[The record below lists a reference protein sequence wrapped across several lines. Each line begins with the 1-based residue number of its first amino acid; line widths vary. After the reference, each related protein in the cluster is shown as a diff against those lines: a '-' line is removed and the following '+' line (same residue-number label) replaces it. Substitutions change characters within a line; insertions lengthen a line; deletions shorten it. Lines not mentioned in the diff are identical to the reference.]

1 MTEHDTIE
9 AINNSW
15 YCGYKQGYE
24 AALRKLIPGLQQHLE
39 DIVRCKWADL
49 CKDPEFYE
57 YKGANGFCS
66 YGKRKDEVENV

>member
-24 AALRKLIPGLQQHLE
+24 AALRKLIPGLQHHLE
-39 DIVRCKWADL
+39 EMIAETAWKLRQIDRHII
-49 CKDPEFYE
+49 E
-57 YKGANGFCS
+57 
-66 YGKRKDEVENV
+66 DEVEE